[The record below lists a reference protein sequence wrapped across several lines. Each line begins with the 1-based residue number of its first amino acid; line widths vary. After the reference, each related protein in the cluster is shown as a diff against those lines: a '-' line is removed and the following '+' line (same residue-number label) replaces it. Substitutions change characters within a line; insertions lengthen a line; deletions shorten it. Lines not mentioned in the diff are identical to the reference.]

1 MRRIIGLIGAVIA
14 VWIFLQGTQGRNAPA
29 TRARPTPPS
38 PSATAPAQ
46 DRPSIPEAATSSPAG
61 QRVGFRSPARLAEHY
76 AKHGAEFGRVS
87 EAEYLSLA
95 QALRDAAV
103 GDNVLEVVRS
113 SDGVI
118 SRFDRTSGAF
128 LAADADGTIRTF
140 FKPNDG
146 EAYFRRQAR
155 RRPSP

>member
-1 MRRIIGLIGAVIA
+1 
-14 VWIFLQGTQGRNAPA
+14 
-29 TRARPTPPS
+29 
-38 PSATAPAQ
+38 
-46 DRPSIPEAATSSPAG
+46 
-61 QRVGFRSPARLAEHY
+61 
-76 AKHGAEFGRVS
+76 EFGRVS

-146 EAYFRRQAR
+146 EAYFKRQAR